1 MHSEMMTIIFV
12 NAIVFG
18 CLFGIASLIAAN
30 SRRKREAEIMKMAIE
45 KGQSIE
51 KFEFSN
57 QKTNSTLKWAMI
69 FLAFGFGI
77 ILMVVFDEWFGWS
90 GSSVGLL
97 PLLIGVAL
105 LISWKM
111 DKTEANKKSE

>member
-1 MHSEMMTIIFV
+1 MHTEMMTIVFV
-12 NAIVFG
+12 NAIIFG

-30 SRRKREAEIMKMAIE
+30 ARRKREAEIMKMAIE

-57 QKTNSTLKWAMI
+57 QKTNSTLKWAMV
-69 FLAFGFGI
+69 FLAFGFGV
-77 ILMVVFDEWFGWS
+77 ILMVLFEEWFGWG

-97 PLLIGVAL
+97 PLFIGIAL
-105 LISWKM
+105 LISWKIDKADTE
-111 DKTEANKKSE
+111 DKTQ